1 MTEKFCIAAFRSR
14 LHVMAFER
22 LLRGMGVK
30 ASTITTPRAVSI
42 GCGLSVRFETSEIAR
57 ARQLLRQMPQG
68 NLIGLYTVER
78 DDLGRT
84 VVRPVHSQPGR

>member
-1 MTEKFCIAAFRSR
+1 
-14 LHVMAFER
+14 
-22 LLRGMGVK
+22 
-30 ASTITTPRAVSI
+30 
-42 GCGLSVRFETSEIAR
+42 
-57 ARQLLRQMPQG
+57 LLRQMPQG